1 MVGSRVV
8 QLRENPITS
17 TSRYVQLRRPDQTGP
32 EGAEVRVGP
41 RPGVVV
47 TFTPRK
53 APGFLGQDSPRRDGL
68 CKRPKFSILASAEGR
83 GIRVRAGRQW
93 EVRSQ
98 EGAHPRAAVAPQS
111 GSCAVVAIEE
121 FHVVIATVG
130 LLFHLEGLEHQLH
143 TVAFLGHDD
152 PLAVHPS
159 GVVVIAKLGVG
170 IKVFG
175 LHICPHLAPTLCR
188 GGMTRLTVTDE
199 KTIFT
204 EPPRTT
210 ETNSGTDAMWPVR
223 GGIWLSLKQMPCYAT
238 SGQRPKEE
246 VRRHSR
252 VRPRGRG
259 CIEQWCWER
268 LALPE
273 KELFL
278 CPS

>member
-1 MVGSRVV
+1 M
-8 QLRENPITS
+8 
-17 TSRYVQLRRPDQTGP
+17 
-32 EGAEVRVGP
+32 
-41 RPGVVV
+41 
-47 TFTPRK
+47 
-53 APGFLGQDSPRRDGL
+53 
-68 CKRPKFSILASAEGR
+68 
-83 GIRVRAGRQW
+83 RAGRQW

-111 GSCAVVAIEE
+111 GSCAVIAIEE

-204 EPPRTT
+204 EPPRTFRYRCHVAS
-210 ETNSGTDAMWPVR
+210 E
-223 GGIWLSLKQMPCYAT
+223 
-238 SGQRPKEE
+238 
-246 VRRHSR
+246 RRHLAEPQANALLCHLR
-252 VRPRGRG
+252 
-259 CIEQWCWER
+259 IETEGGG
-268 LALPE
+268 
-273 KELFL
+273 
-278 CPS
+278 